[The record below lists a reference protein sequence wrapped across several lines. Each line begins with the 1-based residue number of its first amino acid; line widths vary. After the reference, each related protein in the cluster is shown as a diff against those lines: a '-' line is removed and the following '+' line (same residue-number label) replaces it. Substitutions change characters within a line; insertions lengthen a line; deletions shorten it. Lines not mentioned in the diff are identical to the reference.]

1 MRKGAV
7 LVGIHFFFIASFFA
21 RPAVAQV
28 PSKVYST
35 ACANSNALNGSPWS
49 GVTPP
54 YDYNCPLDSNAMIA
68 GNTLLVSLGFDN
80 SGANQTWS
88 VTDAQGDTFTQI
100 AASTTLN
107 NKKLVVFE
115 ATNIK
120 GGESMIDVRLT
131 GGQFNGYWQP
141 TIAEFY
147 NATALDATSCNTG
160 TSNSITA
167 GTLSP
172 TVTGDL
178 LYQVSYYPNLSY
190 GTAGQTGAFV
200 AGSQSNIT
208 WALWFEL
215 LGDGAGGQWGVYNST
230 SAINPTFT
238 SNASA
243 SFISCAVALKAA
255 SAGGPYSSATRVN
268 GIEHDALPKNGS
280 NPWNM
285 AANITGHTV
294 YVTYLDND
302 APSPTTCCA
311 ISSTPA
317 LSWTQSGADGVGLN
331 GHNHTDVYCATSANP
346 IGPIQFK
353 FQRSGNTNDAIFM
366 IYDVDGWGCNL
377 DADSGVLSGNYTTNN
392 TLPFCSNCLTPTTPN
407 DFILGNFGEYA
418 CTAVGINSSASWNSI
433 DDAGYFTGN
442 TVDGYTQ
449 TDENNGFFHGTN
461 GSNLA
466 AISMKWN
473 DVCTGLAPYPG
484 YWAGRVAA
492 YKPTSSAGLQPP
504 TGLTAIVH

>member
-1 MRKGAV
+1 MLFV
-7 LVGIHFFFIASFFA
+7 LFCALAFFA
-21 RPAVAQV
+21 SSAEAQV

-54 YDYNCPLDSNAMIA
+54 YDYNCPVDSNAMIA
-68 GNTLLVSLGFDN
+68 GNTLVVSLGFDS

-88 VTDAQGDTFTQI
+88 ITDAQGDSFTQI
-100 AASTTLN
+100 ASSATLN
-107 NKKLVVFE
+107 GRNLLIFE

-120 GGESMIDVRLT
+120 GGESLIDVRLT
-131 GGQFNGYWQP
+131 GGQLNGYWQP

-147 NATALDATSCNTG
+147 NAGAVDATSCNTG
-160 TSNSITA
+160 TSASITA
-167 GTLSP
+167 GTLTP
-172 TVTGDL
+172 TVSGDL

-190 GTAGQTGAFV
+190 GSAAQTGAFT
-200 AGSQSNIT
+200 AGSQSSIT

-215 LGDGAGGQWGVYNST
+215 LGDGAAGQWGVYNST

-238 SNASA
+238 SAASA
-243 SFISCAVALKAA
+243 SFISCGVALKAG
-255 SAGGPYSSATRVN
+255 SVGSSNSSTTRVN

-280 NPWNM
+280 NPWHI
-285 AANITGHTV
+285 AANVTGHTV

-302 APSPTTCCA
+302 PPSPSTCCA
-311 ISSTPA
+311 ISSTPS
-317 LSWTQSGADGVGLN
+317 LSWTQSGADGGGLN

-346 IGPIQFK
+346 IGPILLTL
-353 FQRSGNTNDAIFM
+353 QRSASTNDGIFM

-377 DADSGVLSGNYTTNN
+377 DADSGILAGNYTTNN
-392 TLPFCSNCLTPTTPN
+392 TLPICSNCLIPTSQN

-418 CTAVGINSSASWNSI
+418 CTAVSINSSPSWTGIS
-433 DDAGYFTGN
+433 DSGYFTGN

-461 GSNLA
+461 GSSLS
-466 AISMKWN
+466 AISMTWN
-473 DVCTGLAPYPG
+473 DVCTGIAPYPE
-484 YWAGRVAA
+484 YWAGRIAA
-492 YKPTSSAGLQPP
+492 YKATSSAAVLQPP